1 MYSCGKSIGLAKDRV
16 MFDIIIK
23 TVVDASS
30 ITKQSLRYYYIDLQY
45 SMQEMKE
52 LTNLSCDKIKFLLNF
67 YEIKIRMLKQS
78 FTTSRRKQKISNS
91 KLISYKENKSTI
103 LNKRLKTNLQRF
115 GVEHA
120 SSSKQF
126 KDKVTKTWKSKS
138 EEQVGDIVQKRS
150 ITNIKKYGVKNVFQ
164 SQVIK
169 DKIKQS
175 LMQKYGVD
183 NIMRNEDIKNQM
195 LQRNLQKYGNVC
207 TLYDPEVRKK
217 VNSTKLLKYGSIN
230 HQKNPQ
236 VIKKQIL
243 SYKSNSIKKY
253 GVDHP
258 IKCSEL
264 SSRFN
269 TYVTHEYILPSNKI
283 IKLQGYESKTLDQ
296 LLLIYAQE
304 DILYQRKDMPDIQYY
319 DPLTEKWHRYY
330 PDFFIP
336 KQNLIIQTKSK
347 YTLEKQAYKNCLKI
361 NAVFSN
367 GYNFKLYIH

>member
-1 MYSCGKSIGLAKDRV
+1 MKKLKICEYCQNEFNPKESHSQLYCSSQCLYQGK
-16 MFDIIIK
+16 
-23 TVVDASS
+23 
-30 ITKQSLRYYYIDLQY
+30 
-45 SMQEMKE
+45 
-52 LTNLSCDKIKFLLNF
+52 
-67 YEIKIRMLKQS
+67 
-78 FTTSRRKQKISNS
+78 RRKTLETNRKRYGCDAPAQNSQIKQKV
-91 KLISYKENKSTI
+91 KSYFVEK
-103 LNKRLKTNLQRF
+103 F
-115 GVEHA
+115 GVENPFQNQDIKEKIRSSNLERYGVENVQRSQVVREKTRRTCIQKYGGNSPMA
-120 SSSKQF
+120 SSS
-126 KDKVTKTWKSKS
+126 V
-138 EEQVGDIVQKRS
+138 
-150 ITNIKKYGVKNVFQ
+150 
-164 SQVIK
+164 K
-169 DKIKQS
+169 DKIKQTNIER
-175 LMQKYGVD
+175 YGCQNVFA
-183 NIMRNEDIKNQM
+183 NEDIKKKMRQTWIKNYGTDHPM
-195 LQRNLQKYGNVC
+195 KNLNM
-207 TLYDPEVRKK
+207 RK
-217 VNSTKLLKYGSIN
+217 NRDDLLE
-230 HQKNPQ
+230 
-236 VIKKQIL
+236 L
-243 SYKSNSIKKY
+243 KY